1 MTQIYLVRHCEAMGN
16 KMRIFQGT
24 TDCDISETGEKQL
37 EFLSER
43 FAHVHI
49 DKVYSS
55 PLIRT
60 VKTARAIIGKRELEV
75 ITHKGLIELD
85 GGVVEGRP
93 FAEAFNEIE
102 GLAEIWN
109 NHPQDFAPD
118 GGEPMRVAYE
128 RIWNTILELARENEG
143 KSVAVATHGG
153 VSRCLCCRMLYNDI
167 NRLSEVPWCENTA
180 VTKLC
185 FDDDMN
191 VTMEYMND
199 HTHVPDEYMPKRSRI
214 VSKVEENK
222 Q

>member
-1 MTQIYLVRHCEAMGN
+1 MTEIYLVRHCEAMGN

-24 TDCDISETGEKQL
+24 TDCDISETGAVQL
-37 EFLSER
+37 GFLKER
-43 FAHVHI
+43 FKNIHLDA
-49 DKVYSS
+49 VYSS

-60 VKTARAIIGKRELEV
+60 VKTAQAIIGDKNLNV
-75 ITHKGLIELD
+75 IKHKGLIELD

-109 NHPQDFAPD
+109 NHPQDFAPQN
-118 GGEPMRVAYE
+118 GEPMRKAYE
-128 RIWNTILELARENEG
+128 RIWNTVCEIARENKG
-143 KSVAVATHGG
+143 KSVALATHGG

-185 FDDDMN
+185 FDDMN

-199 HTHVPDEYMPKRSRI
+199 HSHVPDEYMPKRSRI
-214 VSKVEENK
+214 VSKVENK

>member
-1 MTQIYLVRHCEAMGN
+1 MTEIYLVRHCEAMGN

-24 TDCDISETGEKQL
+24 TDCDISETGAVQL
-37 EFLSER
+37 GFLKER
-43 FAHVHI
+43 FKNIHLDA
-49 DKVYSS
+49 VYSS

-60 VKTARAIIGKRELEV
+60 VKTAQAIIGDKNLNV
-75 ITHKGLIELD
+75 IKHKGLIELD

-109 NHPQDFAPD
+109 NHPQDFAPQN
-118 GGEPMRVAYE
+118 GEPMRKAYE
-128 RIWNTILELARENEG
+128 RIWNTVCEIARENKG
-143 KSVAVATHGG
+143 KSVALATHGG

-199 HTHVPDEYMPKRSRI
+199 HLHVPDEYMPKRSRI
-214 VSKVEENK
+214 VSKVENK

>member
-1 MTQIYLVRHCEAMGN
+1 MTEIYLVRHCEAMGN

-24 TDCDISETGEKQL
+24 TDCDISETGAVQL
-37 EFLSER
+37 GFLKER
-43 FAHVHI
+43 FKNIHLDA
-49 DKVYSS
+49 VYSS

-60 VKTARAIIGKRELEV
+60 VKTAQAIIGDKNLNV
-75 ITHKGLIELD
+75 IKHKGLIELD

-109 NHPQDFAPD
+109 NHPQDFAPQN
-118 GGEPMRVAYE
+118 GEPMREAYE
-128 RIWNTILELARENEG
+128 RIWNSVCEIARENKG
-143 KSVAVATHGG
+143 KSVGIATHGG

-199 HTHVPDEYMPKRSRI
+199 HSHVPDEYMPKRSRI
-214 VSKVEENK
+214 VSKVENK
-222 Q
+222 K

>member
-1 MTQIYLVRHCEAMGN
+1 MTIVYLIRHCEAMGN
-16 KMRIFQGT
+16 KRRIFQGT
-24 TDCDISETGEKQL
+24 TDCDISETGAKQL
-37 EFLSER
+37 EFLKER
-43 FAHVHI
+43 FKDIHLDA
-49 DKVYSS
+49 VYSS

-60 VKTARAIIGKRELEV
+60 KKTAQAVVGDRDLAIV
-75 ITHKGLIELD
+75 SNKGLIELD

-93 FAEAFNEIE
+93 FAEAFNEIA

-109 NHPQDFAPD
+109 NHPQDFAPER
-118 GGEPMRVAYE
+118 GEPMREAYE
-128 RIWNTILELARENEG
+128 RIWNTILEIVYENKD
-143 KSVAVATHGG
+143 KSVAIATHGG

-185 FDDDMN
+185 FDDEMN
-191 VTMEYMND
+191 ATMEFMND

-214 VSKVEENK
+214 VSKVEEK